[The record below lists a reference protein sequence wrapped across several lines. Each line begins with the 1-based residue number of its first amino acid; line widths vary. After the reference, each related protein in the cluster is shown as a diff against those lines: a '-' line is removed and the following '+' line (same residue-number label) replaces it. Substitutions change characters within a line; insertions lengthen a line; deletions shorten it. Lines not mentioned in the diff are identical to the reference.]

1 MYADQPVTAIKRTC
15 FLPRLVNGDLL
26 AEESAQGFQSLLPAT
41 QFLRTDS
48 IRGRAGQGT
57 VIILAAVR
65 SLPADYLRELRK
77 CAEEGAWVIWERAAN
92 FGGDET
98 EARELLAHFFG
109 VRISEPIR
117 PASTYI
123 RYNWPIRCSV
133 REFHNTVRVEC
144 SPDERI
150 AECAGHAVA
159 MKRAVGKGGIVFL
172 GTMLGPG
179 IRAEDREAQALGQS
193 LLQVCSGGDLPLR
206 VNRLA

>member
-1 MYADQPVTAIKRTC
+1 
-15 FLPRLVNGDLL
+15 
-26 AEESAQGFQSLLPAT
+26 
-41 QFLRTDS
+41 
-48 IRGRAGQGT
+48 

-77 CAEEGAWVIWERAAN
+77 YAEEGAWVIWERAAH
-92 FGGDET
+92 FSGHKCDLP
-98 EARELLAHFFG
+98 ELLVHFFG

-123 RYNWPIRCSV
+123 RYNWPIGRSI
-133 REFHNTVRVEC
+133 RGFHDNVRVEC
-144 SPDERI
+144 SPDETI

-179 IRAEDREAQALGQS
+179 IRAEERAARAIGQS
-193 LLQVCSGGDLPLR
+193 LLERCGGSNLPLDVKR
-206 VNRLA
+206 FT